1 MKAWLLLVGEA
12 LKEGAKSLLQF
23 AREKREKRESDM
35 EHFNRIQRHHV
46 ERRDLND
53 PRFKR

>member
-1 MKAWLLLVGEA
+1 MNAWLLLVGEA

-35 EHFNRIQRHHV
+35 EHWRSIQKRHV
-46 ERRDLND
+46 ER
-53 PRFKR
+53 PK